1 MAKKKVTRKQL
12 LKEPDEFIT
21 LTSKVIQW
29 CRQYPKQ
36 LTYGI
41 AAFVVVIIVLVA
53 IKTISDYRSRAASAL
68 LSQSIAQIKALENED
83 SPQLADIDA
92 QFDQLVTSY
101 DGQPAGRLG
110 RIVYAH
116 VQLTGGDPD
125 KAIELYQKAL
135 KDFKQDPSLAN
146 IIYNGLASAYEKK
159 EMTSDAIEYFERIS
173 LGDGKV
179 LKDKALFHLGR
190 LYRLNNE
197 TEKSRQAYSRLVADF
212 PESIYTPVAEEL
224 DLS

>member
-41 AAFVVVIIVLVA
+41 AAVVAVIIVLVA
-53 IKTISDYRSRAASAL
+53 VKTINDYRSRAAAEL
-68 LSQSIAQIKALENED
+68 LSQSITRVKVAEKEGSE
-83 SPQLADIDA
+83 PIDGMGA
-92 QFDQLVTSY
+92 QFDQLITSY
-101 DGQPAGRLG
+101 GGQPAGRLG
-110 RIVYAH
+110 RIIYAH
-116 VQLTGGDPD
+116 IQLTAGDLD
-125 KAIELYQKAL
+125 KAIGLYQEAL
-135 KDFKQDPSLAN
+135 KDFKQDPSLMN
-146 IIYNGLASAYEKK
+146 IIYNGLASAYEQK
-159 EMTSDAIEYFERIS
+159 EVTDEAIAYFERIS
-173 LGDGKV
+173 QGEGKV
-179 LKDKALFHLGR
+179 LRDRALFHLGR

-197 TEKSRQAYSRLVADF
+197 MEKSRQAYSRLVSDF

-224 DLS
+224 GIS